1 MQAFNTGPALAAL
14 FPSAFAGFGFG
25 AIRSAAGFFLCDF
38 FGTPLSAIAWFAG
51 CFALVGMLTHAHSQE
66 HYSRGSE
73 RAATQVRM
81 LYVQGR

>member
-51 CFALVGMLTHAHSQE
+51 CFALVGMLTHAHSPGAP
-66 HYSRGSE
+66 SGSE

-81 LYVQGR
+81 LYM